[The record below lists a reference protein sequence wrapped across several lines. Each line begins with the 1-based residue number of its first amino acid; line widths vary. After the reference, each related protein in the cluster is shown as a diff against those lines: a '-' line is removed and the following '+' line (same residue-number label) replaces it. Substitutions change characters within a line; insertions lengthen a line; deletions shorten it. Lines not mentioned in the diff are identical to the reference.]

1 MAKLDLISFPSWD
14 SSVVRAS
21 DLSEGPEFKSRSRR
35 HFTSQANRRP
45 FMLIFLINLF
55 LILKYQVVKMS
66 QF

>member
-1 MAKLDLISFPSWD
+1 MAKLDLISFTGWD
-14 SSVVRAS
+14 ISVVRVS
-21 DLSEGPEFKSRSRR
+21 DSSEGPEFESRSRR

-66 QF
+66 YF